1 MSSAE
6 QARATAPAR
15 VRERL
20 EILAR
25 IGAERGGGVSR
36 LAYTADERAA
46 HETMRAW
53 AAEDGAE
60 SGIDQAGNTVAV
72 YAPGE
77 PYFLLGS
84 HLDSVVHGGG
94 FDGTVGVLAALE
106 AAAALVGEIAAG
118 VRVVA
123 FAGEEG
129 ARFGRPNLGSAL
141 AAGAMSPEQF
151 AALHDADGVTLSDAA
166 GSLGLDPLAVEPWLT
181 TDRIACFFEVH
192 IEQGRTLEASAA
204 RIGLVDAIAG
214 SVRLRLEI
222 RGRADHSGATPM
234 RMRADALAA
243 ASEIVLAAERVGRDY
258 RSTVV
263 TVGRQEIE
271 PNSVTT
277 VPGWAALWVDIRD
290 VDADIQRATAAEVVE
305 RAREICERRALPV
318 QVELISD
325 QAPVVLPAW
334 PRALAREES
343 ECMKVP
349 YRVLSSGAGHDAAV
363 VAHHAASAM
372 VFVPCVEGVS
382 HSPRENASPADV
394 ALAAHVVVA
403 TIRRADPI
411 VC

>member
-6 QARATAPAR
+6 RARSSAPAR

-20 EILAR
+20 DTLAC

-46 HETMRAW
+46 HRTMCAW
-53 AAEDGAE
+53 ADQDGAE
-60 SGIDQAGNTVAV
+60 PSTDRAGNTVAV

-84 HLDSVVHGGG
+84 HLDSVVHGGA

-106 AAAALVGEIAAG
+106 AAAELVGETAAG

-151 AALHDADGVTLSDAA
+151 SALHDADGVTLSDAA
-166 GSLGLDPLAVEPWLT
+166 SSVGLDPAVVDPWLA

-243 ASEIVLAAERVGRDY
+243 ASEIVLAAERAGREY

-263 TVGRQEIE
+263 TVGRLEIE

-290 VDADIQRATAAEVVE
+290 VDADIQRATAATVVE

-318 QVELISD
+318 QVQLISD

-343 ECMKVP
+343 ERMKVP
-349 YRVLSSGAGHDAAV
+349 YRVLSSGAGHDAAI
-363 VAHHAASAM
+363 VARHAASAM
-372 VFVPCVEGVS
+372 VFVPCVEGIS

-394 ALAAHVVVA
+394 ALAAQVVMA
-403 TIRRADPI
+403 TIRRADPL
-411 VC
+411 VS